1 MTSFSFSNCVTS
13 VLDKF
18 APIKDK
24 IVSLRPAAPWINLV
38 VKAQKQVRRRAERL
52 YRKTRLTVHRQIYQY
67 QRSKTIK
74 VINEEKRKYITN
86 QISNS
91 SNSKQLYSVLK
102 NVTAK
107 SNSLT
112 LPSDTPHQILP
123 NIFNNF
129 FVDKIA
135 KIRQALDSIDVSRSQ
150 SNNSSECVFNFDS
163 FSPVDQDYVKK
174 VIMCSRKSFSE
185 LDSLPR
191 DLFIQSIDVL
201 IPHITNIFNQSLQ
214 SGEFPSDFK
223 KSLDEAVFPHIFFP
237 NFLPIYAYSNSSTF
251 VQKYFN
257 SIFVKCCCSL

>member
-1 MTSFSFSNCVTS
+1 M
-13 VLDKF
+13 DKF

-24 IVSLRPAAPWINLV
+24 IYSLRPAAPWINLV

-123 NIFNNF
+123 NISTTFLLTRSLKL
-129 FVDKIA
+129 DKHL
-135 KIRQALDSIDVSRSQ
+135 IRLTFLGRRVIVQNVFLTLILFPLSIRIMLRKLLCVVGKVLVSWTRSL
-150 SNNSSECVFNFDS
+150 
-163 FSPVDQDYVKK
+163 
-174 VIMCSRKSFSE
+174 VIC
-185 LDSLPR
+185 L
-191 DLFIQSIDVL
+191 
-201 IPHITNIFNQSLQ
+201 
-214 SGEFPSDFK
+214 
-223 KSLDEAVFPHIFFP
+223 
-237 NFLPIYAYSNSSTF
+237 
-251 VQKYFN
+251 
-257 SIFVKCCCSL
+257 